1 MPEQLLPLYGIS
13 QKNVVIQPYG
23 DGLINHTW
31 RISTDSRTYILQ
43 RVNQAVF
50 KHPEAI
56 DANLRMLK
64 AHVSETHPGYLF
76 VAPLPALSG
85 ETLVVHDGGHYR
97 LFPFIDGTHAINV
110 AEKPAEA
117 FEAARQFA
125 RFSRLFSDFDAKQL
139 NATLPDFHN
148 LNLRY
153 RQFLKACKTAGTER
167 MSKAMN
173 SIEFARE
180 NEHIVDAFNDI
191 VANSRIPLRVV
202 HHDTKINNVLFDNRN
217 KAVCVIDLDTVM
229 PGYFISD
236 VGDMMRTYL
245 SPAGEEEQDTT
256 HVQVR
261 PDFFK
266 AIYEGYIE
274 EMGDIMTPV
283 EKASFIYAGR
293 FLIFMQ
299 ALRFLTDYLQNDVYY
314 GARYEDHNLRRA
326 ENQLTLLKRYMEHE
340 AEFMHIAPSLLHK

>member
-13 QKNVVIQPYG
+13 QENAVIQPYG
-23 DGLINHTW
+23 AGLINHTW

-56 DANLRMLK
+56 DKNLRMLK
-64 AHVSETHPGYLF
+64 AHVAETYPGYLF

-85 ETLVVHDGGHYR
+85 ETLVVHDGDHYR

-110 AEKPAEA
+110 AGKPDEA

-125 RFSRLFSDFDAKQL
+125 RFSRLFSDFDAKRL

-153 RQFLKACKTAGTER
+153 RQFLKACKTAGPER
-167 MSKAMN
+167 MSKALN
-173 SIEFARE
+173 SIEFARK
-180 NEHIVDAFNDI
+180 NEHIVDVFNDI

-202 HHDTKINNVLFDNRN
+202 HHDTKINNVLFDKYN
-217 KAVCVIDLDTVM
+217 KAICVIDLDTVM

-256 HVQVR
+256 QVQVR
-261 PDFFK
+261 PDYFK

-274 EMGDIMTPV
+274 EMGDIMTHI
-283 EKASFIYAGR
+283 ERSSFIYAGR

-326 ENQLTLLKRYMEHE
+326 ENQFTLLKRYVEHE
-340 AEFMHIAPSLLHK
+340 AEFRHIAP